1 MSSDNETEIKGNSGQ
16 LGGVLIESRGLGS
29 GASFSGNEINHLWL
43 NDQGKDFLTVTGI
56 SGADHDGDSRSMA
69 VFDYDHDGYRDF
81 VLANANR
88 PTLQLYR
95 NKLGDMIPE
104 AERSIPVY
112 IQFVGG
118 NKSAAASEEW
128 SPRDG
133 YGAKIWVEAA
143 GEKYLREF
151 RNGEG
156 LGAQNSNVLALGI
169 GKQKFADKLTV
180 IWPSGKEQVVE
191 KVAAGALLTV
201 FENAADSPGGR
212 GYTLG
217 SRSRI
222 ELAPK
227 VAEGGASKALVSS
240 PEMAKLMSGK
250 TKAPVR
256 MVMSW
261 FATCPSC
268 KKFYPTVNAVRAA
281 FAEDEL
287 AIFGFNNDTG
297 NSADT
302 MAKAIEKSGVRFIN
316 LAERTKADVSAW
328 KKLTDQVLGTLR
340 MHGQV
345 TKASEVTPVTL
356 FLDEQG
362 NVLHSMWEFPTVSQV
377 TTILDKL
384 EASRR

>member
-1 MSSDNETEIKGNSGQ
+1 VSSDNETEIKGNSGQ
-16 LGGVLIESRGLGS
+16 LGGVLIESRGLGN

-43 NDQGKDFLTVTGI
+43 NDQGKDFITMTGI

-88 PTLQLYR
+88 PTLQLFR

-104 AERSIPVY
+104 AQRSIPVY

-118 NKSAAASEEW
+118 NKTAAASPDW

-133 YGAKIWVEAA
+133 YGAKIWIEAA
-143 GEKYLREF
+143 GQKYLREF
-151 RNGEG
+151 RCGEG

-169 GKQKFADKLTV
+169 GKEKFADKLTI
-180 IWPSGKEQVVE
+180 IWPSGKQQSVD

-201 FENAADSPGGR
+201 FENPADSPGGR

-222 ELAPK
+222 ELKPK
-227 VAEGGASKALVSS
+227 VVEGGASKALVNS
-240 PEMAKLMSGK
+240 PELAKLMSGK

-261 FATCPSC
+261 FATCAAC
-268 KKFYPTVNAVRAA
+268 KKFYPSVNAVRAA

-297 NSADT
+297 NSAAD
-302 MAKAIEKSGVRFIN
+302 MAKAMEKSGVRFIN
-316 LAERTKADVSAW
+316 LTERTKADVTAW
-328 KKLTDQVLGTLR
+328 KKLTNHVLGSLKLQ
-340 MHGQV
+340 GEV
-345 TKASEVTPVTL
+345 TEASDVTPVTL

-362 NVLHSMWEFPTVSQV
+362 NVLHQMWEFPTVSQV
-377 TTILDKL
+377 TTILHKL
-384 EASRR
+384 EASHR